1 MKKNLTFFL
10 FSVILFSQIDTEN
23 KKFDIFN
30 YTETY
35 RFNSV
40 PDDGSYSIKIN
51 DVDGDLNIQG
61 HFGEGVVV
69 RITHSL
75 HWSALHHGI
84 TSKRENIM
92 AVFHDEI
99 LGEIT
104 IQKQKEEK
112 IPRLESTFLLSIPI
126 NISIHAN
133 TNGGDIMVNEI
144 QGDVKLISDGG
155 DISMINMQG
164 DVFIQ
169 TQSGDILIKNSI
181 GNYRA
186 HSTGGMINIFN
197 NKGNYNISAIG
208 GDIRLSNLT
217 GNIELMTIGGSI
229 FIHKLS
235 GSNLTCRSSSGNIVA
250 EEVAGNFSAE
260 TNDGDINIQS
270 LEGFCNLST
279 SNGNI
284 RTNDLKGKLVLD
296 AINGNI
302 IGKSIFGAVQAYTS
316 GGDINFS
323 IMFDSEIFDYSVNL
337 ESRIGNIRVSIPK
350 NLPVNIEAE
359 ISGGRLAGDISS
371 DIPLNLDNS
380 HSNITAK
387 GQVNEGVIPLTLF
400 TGKGYITIIEN

>member
-1 MKKNLTFFL
+1 LKKKFAFFL
-10 FSVILFSQIDTEN
+10 LFFTVFSQTDKEV
-23 KKFDIFN
+23 KKSDIFN

-40 PDDGSYSIKIN
+40 PDNGSYSIKFN

-61 HFGEGVVV
+61 HFGEGVIIK
-69 RITHSL
+69 ITHSL
-75 HWSALHHGI
+75 HWTAFHHGI

-92 AVFHDEI
+92 DVFHDEI

-112 IPRLESTFLLSIPI
+112 IPRLESSFLLSVPI
-126 NISIHAN
+126 NINIHAK
-133 TNGGDIMVNEI
+133 TNGGDIRVNEI

-155 DISMINMQG
+155 NIGIINMQG
-164 DVFIQ
+164 NIFIQ
-169 TQSGDILIKNSI
+169 TNNGNILIKNSI

-186 HSTGGMINIFN
+186 HATGGMIDIFN
-197 NKGNYNISAIG
+197 NEGSYNVSTIG
-208 GDIRLSNLT
+208 GDIRLNNLT
-217 GNIELMTIGGSI
+217 GNTELMTIGGSI
-229 FIHKLS
+229 FIHKLI
-235 GSNLTCRSSSGNIVA
+235 GDNLTCRSSSGNIIA
-250 EEVAGNFSAE
+250 EEVVGNFSAE
-260 TNDGDINIQS
+260 TNDGDIDIQS
-270 LEGFCNLST
+270 LDGFCNLSV

-284 RTNDLKGKLVLD
+284 RADYLKGKLILD

-302 IGKSIFGAVQAYTS
+302 IGENIYGSVQAYTS
-316 GGDINFS
+316 SGDINFS

-337 ESRIGNIRVSIPK
+337 ESRIGDVRVSIPK
-350 NLPVNIEAE
+350 NLPVNIQAE

-387 GQVNEGVIPLTLF
+387 GFVNEGVIPLTLF
-400 TGKGYITIIEN
+400 TGEGYITIIEN